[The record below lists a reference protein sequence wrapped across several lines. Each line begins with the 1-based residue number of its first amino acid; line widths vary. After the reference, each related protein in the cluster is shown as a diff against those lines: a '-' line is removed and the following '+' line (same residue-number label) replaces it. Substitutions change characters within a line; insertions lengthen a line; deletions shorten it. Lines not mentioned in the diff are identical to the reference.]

1 MPEEEKSTHGE
12 HGLEKVVMAA
22 VGAVAK
28 AVESAGEVLEEL
40 IKKGDDFIHH
50 GKAVNEEL
58 KHKKNEDQKS
68 DESINEE
75 AKGE

>member
-1 MPEEEKSTHGE
+1 MSEE
-12 HGLEKVVMAA
+12 HGIEKVVMAA
-22 VGAVAK
+22 VGAIAK

-58 KHKKNEDQKS
+58 KHKIKETKSEETVSDDTVS
-68 DESINEE
+68 DEM
-75 AKGE
+75 KGE

>member
-1 MPEEEKSTHGE
+1 MPEEEKSTHDE

-22 VGAVAK
+22 VGAIAK

-50 GKAVNEEL
+50 GKAINEEL
-58 KHKKNEDQKS
+58 KHKKPEIKS
-68 DESINEE
+68 EE
-75 AKGE
+75 EKGE